1 MNDGLSQ
8 TFTLA
13 KAFHVSPFMPL
24 DMDYHLQFALDA
36 QRVRI
41 HMQNWRAGH
50 KVFEADLAL
59 QRQPLDRAALQR
71 HILSF
76 PWMSLRTL
84 SGIYWQA
91 LRLLL
96 KRTLY
101 MTISPASTT
110 WHSANLPARS
120 PTMPEP
126 TPSVSKSASIA
137 PLLGGLARRAVLA
150 QLRQLRH
157 GNLRLICQGQ
167 QWTFG
172 DVASPLYAEVEVI
185 DDAAWGLVAGNG
197 SIGAGEGYIHGYW
210 RSSDLAA
217 VTRLF
222 VANLDVLDAMEGGL
236 ARLARPALRLLH
248 RFNRNSRRGARRNIL
263 AHYDLG
269 NDLFERL
276 LDPTMMYSAAQFD
289 SPGQTLEQAQTSKL
303 RRICQKLELK
313 PDDHLLEIGSGWGS
327 LAIHAALQHGCRV
340 TTATLSA
347 AQYAHTL
354 QRVKALGLEQRI
366 TVLLEDYRDLR
377 GRFDKLVSI
386 EMIEAVG
393 HRYLPTY
400 FRQCASLLKDDG
412 LMLVQAITIRD
423 QRYAQA
429 RRSVDFIQRYIF
441 PGGALPSLSVLL
453 DTASRQTAL
462 NLVHL
467 EDFGQDY
474 ARTLRHWRD
483 NLRLARSELT
493 MLGYDDTFQRLW
505 EFYLCY
511 CQGGFEERT
520 IGVAQLLWAGPQAR
534 KAPLLALC

>member
-1 MNDGLSQ
+1 
-8 TFTLA
+8 
-13 KAFHVSPFMPL
+13 
-24 DMDYHLQFALDA
+24 
-36 QRVRI
+36 
-41 HMQNWRAGH
+41 
-50 KVFEADLAL
+50 
-59 QRQPLDRAALQR
+59 
-71 HILSF
+71 
-76 PWMSLRTL
+76 MS
-84 SGIYWQA
+84 
-91 LRLLL
+91 
-96 KRTLY
+96 
-101 MTISPASTT
+101 
-110 WHSANLPARS
+110 
-120 PTMPEP
+120 EP
-126 TPSVSKSASIA
+126 TLSVSKSAGIT

-157 GNLRLICQGQ
+157 GHLRLISRDQ

-172 DVASPLYAEVEVI
+172 DVASPLYAEVEI
-185 DDAAWGLVAGNG
+185 LDDAAWGLVAGNG
-197 SIGAGEGYIHGYW
+197 SIGSGEGYIHGYW
-210 RSSDLAA
+210 RSPDLAA

-236 ARLARPALRLLH
+236 ARLARPALHLLH
-248 RFNRNSRRGARRNIL
+248 RLNRNDRRGARRNIL

-269 NDLFERL
+269 NALFERL

-289 SPGQTLEQAQTSKL
+289 SAEQTLEQAQLNKL
-303 RRICQKLELK
+303 QRICQKLELK
-313 PDDHLLEIGSGWGS
+313 PHEHLLEIGSGWGS
-327 LAIHAALQHGCRV
+327 LAIHAALHHGCRV
-340 TTATLSA
+340 TTTTLSA
-347 AQYAHTL
+347 AQHAYTL
-354 QRVKALGLEQRI
+354 QRVKALGLERRV

-400 FRQCASLLKDDG
+400 FRQCAALLKDDG
-412 LMLVQAITIRD
+412 LMLLQAITIRD

-453 DTASRQTAL
+453 DTASRQTEL

-483 NLRLARSELT
+483 NLRHARSELT
-493 MLGYDDTFQRLW
+493 ALGYDDTFQRLW

-520 IGVAQLLWAGPQAR
+520 IGVAQMLWAGPQAR
-534 KAPLLALC
+534 RAVLPGS